1 MHGPVICGVD
11 PRAGDGAV
19 EAARGL
25 AERYALP
32 LVYVHVLG
40 DGVGGGETTTPSSS
54 ATVHDDE
61 VLVIDGGHPA
71 DRLVALAEE
80 QRASFLVVGNH
91 GPRSSLLGSVSA
103 DVARRAPCPVLIVP
117 PTAHR
122 AERPVAEPEL
132 VVKGGIVRFDV
143 GRRIAAGAGR

>member
-1 MHGPVICGVD
+1 MQGPVICGVD
-11 PRAGDGAV
+11 PKAGDGVV

-40 DGVGGGETTTPSSS
+40 EPDGGGETTMPSSA

-71 DRLVALAEE
+71 DRLVAIAEE
-80 QRASFLVVGNH
+80 RRASFLVVGNH

-103 DVARRAPCPVLIVP
+103 DVARRAPCPVLVVP
-117 PTAHR
+117 PTARR
-122 AERPVAEPEL
+122 AGGPVDLA
-132 VVKGGIVRFDV
+132 
-143 GRRIAAGAGR
+143 GRSAAGAGR

>member
-1 MHGPVICGVD
+1 MQGPVICGVD
-11 PRAGDGAV
+11 PSAGDGAV
-19 EAARGL
+19 QAARGL

-40 DGVGGGETTTPSSS
+40 EPVDGGRTTTLSCS
-54 ATVHDDE
+54 ATAHDDE

-103 DVARRAPCPVLIVP
+103 DVARRAPCPVLVVP
-117 PTAHR
+117 PTAPR
-122 AERPVAEPEL
+122 AERPIGEPEL
-132 VVKGGIVRFDV
+132 VVKGGIVRFDLT
-143 GRRIAAGAGR
+143 RRSAAKAGR